1 MEKIVEY
8 GKQIISKL
16 LSLNYEACFVGGFV
30 RDSILN
36 IPCNDIDIATNAL
49 PEEIEEIFDKTKAT
63 GKKYGTITVFM
74 DKYSFELTTYRIDKN
89 YINNRRPETV
99 NFSKILKEDLIRR
112 DFTINAL
119 ARDINGKII
128 DLFNGRKDL
137 NNKLIRAIDD
147 PNKRFKEDALRI
159 LRAIRFVG
167 KLDFKIEKNTFNA
180 MKKNLKLLRN
190 IASERI
196 INELKIILS
205 LNHIDRVYKL
215 FEEIDLSSVF
225 KDLKKA
231 IDKLKTYEN
240 NINIY
245 QLFALGYYPDKEIT
259 SSYWR
264 FSKNEIKHI
273 NTLVELMEILD
284 KQRLTSIIVYNYQ
297 FEYILEADKLLSDF
311 FNYKNQKDKIINLNK
326 NLKIKTVKDLNIKG
340 SDIKQ
345 LVNDDRFIGIILEKL
360 VEKVLLEKINND
372 YNELIRLSKELAE
385 EMHDKQ

>member
-16 LSLNYEACFVGGFV
+16 LSLNYEAYFVGGFV

-74 DKYSFELTTYRIDKN
+74 DKYSFEVTTYRIDKN

-215 FEEIDLSSVF
+215 FEKIDLSSVF

>member
-16 LSLNYEACFVGGFV
+16 LSLNYEAYFVGGFV

>member
-16 LSLNYEACFVGGFV
+16 LSLNYEAYFVGGFV

-49 PEEIEEIFDKTKAT
+49 PEEIEEIFDNTKAT

-74 DKYSFELTTYRIDKN
+74 DKYSFEVTTYRIDKN

-231 IDKLKTYEN
+231 IDKLKTYEK

-311 FNYKNQKDKIINLNK
+311 FNYKSQKDKIINLNK

-372 YNELIRLSKELAE
+372 YNDLIRLSKELAE

>member
-16 LSLNYEACFVGGFV
+16 LSLNYEAYFVGGFV

-231 IDKLKTYEN
+231 IDKLKTYEK

-311 FNYKNQKDKIINLNK
+311 FNYKSQKDKIINLNK

>member
-16 LSLNYEACFVGGFV
+16 LSLNYEAYFVGGFV

-74 DKYSFELTTYRIDKN
+74 DKYSFEVTTYRIDKN

-119 ARDINGKII
+119 ARDINGEII

-215 FEEIDLSSVF
+215 FEEIDLSTVF

-231 IDKLKTYEN
+231 IDKLKTYEY

-297 FEYILEADKLLSDF
+297 FEYILEADKLLSGF
-311 FNYKNQKDKIINLNK
+311 FNYKSQKDKIINLNK